1 MHNFFILLM
10 IFAAAIIVIS
20 LLSILDPEI
29 LRSLSLFQ
37 SGEVFKSKN
46 PRDDAKKLA
55 KYLIPVALII
65 GVIGAAGFFLSGC
78 SLIGG
83 GV

>member
-29 LRSLSLFQ
+29 LRSLTFFQ
-37 SGEVFKSKN
+37 SGEIFKGN
-46 PRDDAKKLA
+46 PREDVRKLV
-55 KYLIPVALII
+55 KCLIPVALII
-65 GVIGAAGFFLSGC
+65 GVVGAAGFFLSDIIRAI
-78 SLIGG
+78 LP
-83 GV
+83 